1 MSHGDVVSAVR
12 PAATAQSQPSA
23 PPVHG
28 TVLVVE
34 DDAPVA
40 FAIARVLRWAQFA
53 VEIVGDG
60 QAALATVA
68 ERRPDLV
75 LLDWNLP
82 KMRGLEVCEHLKR
95 NPETRLIPVVML
107 TALSDSAHRLAA
119 ITAGADDFVAKPFDP
134 QQLSARIHSLVR
146 LKQYTDELE
155 SAESVIRSLALTIEA
170 RDSGTDGHCQR
181 LARYATTLGAAIGR
195 DPDVVAALERGGYL
209 HDVGK
214 IGIPDRLLLKPGGLT
229 RSEYAVMQQH
239 TVIGERLCG
248 NLRSLTLVRPI
259 VRSHHERLDGSGYPD
274 GLRGDAIPLSAQI
287 VSVVDTFDAI
297 TTTRPYR
304 PARSIDQARDELL
317 SDVRA
322 GKLNPELV
330 AEFLRLLEEGIAG
343 ELGDLTPAMSARQ
356 DTSR

>member
-1 MSHGDVVSAVR
+1 MTDAEVVSASGF
-12 PAATAQSQPSA
+12 PATAQSPQPVA
-23 PPVHG
+23 PVHG

-34 DDAPVA
+34 DDTPVA

-60 QAALATVA
+60 HAALAAVA
-68 ERRPDLV
+68 ERRPDLI

-82 KMRGLEVCEHLKR
+82 KMRGVEVCERVKR
-95 NPETRLIPVVML
+95 DPETRLIPVVML
-107 TALSDSAHRLAA
+107 TAFDDPAHRLAA
-119 ITAGADDFVAKPFDP
+119 ITAGADDFIAKPFDP
-134 QQLSARIHSLVR
+134 QQLSARILSLVR

-155 SAESVIRSLALTIEA
+155 SAESVIRSLAMTIEA
-170 RDSGTDGHCQR
+170 RDEATDGHCQR
-181 LARYATTLGAAIGR
+181 LSRYATALGAAIGL
-195 DPDVVAALERGGYL
+195 DSDALAALDRGGYL

-214 IGIPDRLLLKPGGLT
+214 IGIPDRVLLKPGRLT
-229 RSEYAVMQQH
+229 SPEYTLMQQH
-239 TVIGERLCG
+239 TIIGERLCG

-287 VSVVDTFDAI
+287 VGVVDTFDAI

-304 PARSIDQARDELL
+304 PARSFDQGRDELL
-317 SDVRA
+317 NDVRA

-330 AEFLRLLEEGIAG
+330 TEFLRLVDDGAAETIGRRATGGRNEA
-343 ELGDLTPAMSARQ
+343 
-356 DTSR
+356 

>member
-1 MSHGDVVSAVR
+1 MPPMTDAELVGASGL
-12 PAATAQSQPSA
+12 PATAQLPQPA
-23 PPVHG
+23 APVHG

-34 DDAPVA
+34 DDTPVA

-53 VEIVGDG
+53 VEIVADG

-68 ERRPDLV
+68 ERPPDLI

-95 NPETRLIPVVML
+95 DPDTRLIPVVML
-107 TALSDSAHRLAA
+107 TAFNDPAHRLAA
-119 ITAGADDFVAKPFDP
+119 ITAGADDFIARPFDP
-134 QQLSARIHSLVR
+134 QQLSARILSLVR

-155 SAESVIRSLALTIEA
+155 SAESVIRSLAMTIEA
-170 RDSGTDGHCQR
+170 RDEATDGHCQR
-181 LARYATTLGAAIGR
+181 LSRYATALGAAIGL
-195 DPDVVAALERGGYL
+195 DSDALAALDRGGYL

-214 IGIPDRLLLKPGGLT
+214 IGIPDRVLLKPGRLT
-229 RSEYAVMQQH
+229 SPEYTLMQQH
-239 TVIGERLCG
+239 TIIGERLCG

-259 VRSHHERLDGSGYPD
+259 VRSHHERIDGSGYPD

-287 VSVVDTFDAI
+287 VGVVDTFDAI

-304 PARSIDQARDELL
+304 PARSFDQGRDELL
-317 SDVRA
+317 NDVRA

-330 AEFLRLLEEGIAG
+330 TEFLRLVDDGAAHAIGRRAAG
-343 ELGDLTPAMSARQ
+343 GRSGA
-356 DTSR
+356 

>member
-1 MSHGDVVSAVR
+1 MTDAEVVSASGF
-12 PAATAQSQPSA
+12 PATAQSPQPVA
-23 PPVHG
+23 PVHG

-34 DDAPVA
+34 DDTPVA

-60 QAALATVA
+60 HAALAAVA
-68 ERRPDLV
+68 ERRPDLI

-82 KMRGLEVCEHLKR
+82 KMRGVEVCERVKR
-95 NPETRLIPVVML
+95 DPETRLIPVVML
-107 TALSDSAHRLAA
+107 TAFDDPAHRLAA
-119 ITAGADDFVAKPFDP
+119 ITAGADDFIAKPFDP
-134 QQLSARIHSLVR
+134 QQLSARILSLVR

-155 SAESVIRSLALTIEA
+155 SAESVIRSLAMTIEA
-170 RDSGTDGHCQR
+170 RDEATDGHCQR
-181 LARYATTLGAAIGR
+181 LSRYATALGAAIGL
-195 DPDVVAALERGGYL
+195 DSDALAALDRGGYL

-214 IGIPDRLLLKPGGLT
+214 IGIPDRVLLKPGRLT
-229 RSEYAVMQQH
+229 SPEYTLMQQH
-239 TVIGERLCG
+239 TIIGERLCG

-287 VSVVDTFDAI
+287 VGVVDTFDAI

-304 PARSIDQARDELL
+304 PARSFDQGRDELL
-317 SDVRA
+317 NDVRA

-330 AEFLRLLEEGIAG
+330 TEFLRLVDDGAAETIG
-343 ELGDLTPAMSARQ
+343 R
-356 DTSR
+356 